1 MILTVLRLRYC
12 PFVATNKPLSALSC
26 LTADFIISTCEL
38 VNGLNPIV
46 EEKEPADVGVDIVV
60 GSLIKNAGGGL
71 APTGAYIVGTKKAV
85 ELIEKRL
92 TCPSLGGET
101 GSYEQGYRLFFQG
114 LFLAPHIT
122 MQAIKGAYLVG
133 EVMNSRGYDII
144 PKSKLFRYYANILL
158 FPICLI
164 AVILFDVF
172 QLSDTFG
179 RTVVTLYF
187 LVSAI
192 PFAIISPF
200 DDKE

>member
-1 MILTVLRLRYC
+1 MVTGIIVLILVLLLFFFLNRLEIAYGISKTIKKRK
-12 PFVATNKPLSALSC
+12 NREKRKSGQ
-26 LTADFIISTCEL
+26 DFIEWFC
-38 VNGLNPIV
+38 
-46 EEKEPADVGVDIVV
+46 
-60 GSLIKNAGGGL
+60 
-71 APTGAYIVGTKKAV
+71 
-85 ELIEKRL
+85 
-92 TCPSLGGET
+92 
-101 GSYEQGYRLFFQG
+101 YRR
-114 LFLAPHIT
+114 FL
-122 MQAIKGAYLVG
+122 
-133 EVMNSRGYDII
+133 DII

-192 PFAIISPF
+192 PFAIISCF